1 MKGDGKMKCIYF
13 IPYATA
19 DKTIYNPLINE
30 VGKLSKGEIK
40 LIPLELR
47 GEGSRRREKLYD
59 NIEDAIEDITNQ
71 ITINNKEGYEV
82 YLYGHCMGGVIA
94 YGIYRKMKENNSI
107 NLKKIIL
114 GSVGVNIKSNLTFD
128 QLMNNYIEEHI
139 NGVVKS
145 ENEKLMQEV
154 IEYYKARLKQSFDIL
169 GEYYR
174 HEKFIMDENIIMIN
188 GKQDP
193 NCDVESMKQFIEG
206 YDKVTQYMLEG
217 EHLFLFKQIRNVS
230 TIIYNEVIKKK

>member
-1 MKGDGKMKCIYF
+1 
-13 IPYATA
+13 
-19 DKTIYNPLINE
+19 
-30 VGKLSKGEIK
+30 
-40 LIPLELR
+40 
-47 GEGSRRREKLYD
+47 
-59 NIEDAIEDITNQ
+59 
-71 ITINNKEGYEV
+71 
-82 YLYGHCMGGVIA
+82 
-94 YGIYRKMKENNSI
+94 
-107 NLKKIIL
+107 
-114 GSVGVNIKSNLTFD
+114 
-128 QLMNNYIEEHI
+128 MNNYIEEHI